1 MALGVIYPIMYH
13 YSSITIP
20 FLLVTSHFCWLQ
32 SHYDTIV
39 NAIIIALPYANNST
53 PAIIL
58 TWLLKMAI
66 EIVSFPIKNGGSFH
80 SYVSLPEG
88 IYYYIL

>member
-1 MALGVIYPIMYH
+1 MALGVIYPIMYN

-32 SHYDTIV
+32 SRYDTIV
-39 NAIIIALPYANNST
+39 NAIIIALPNANNST

-58 TWLLKMAI
+58 LLHI
-66 EIVSFPIKNGGSFH
+66 ENGHRNSEFSH
-80 SYVSLPEG
+80 
-88 IYYYIL
+88 